1 MNRARAFVVE
11 DEPVARQ
18 QLCEWIDA
26 CPWLVRV
33 GEAANAPDAIAA
45 VRDLEPDVLFL
56 DVEIPGGSGLD
67 VLAAAPHDP
76 HVVFTTAY
84 DRYAVAAF
92 ELEAVD
98 YLLKP
103 FGRERFEAAVERLGR
118 VIDRDEGS
126 GSAVERARAALESGP
141 LRRLFAREAQ
151 RIVPIPVATVVRF
164 EAEGDYVRAH
174 GPQGVH
180 LLHVALGDL
189 EQRLD
194 PAAFLRVH
202 RSHIVHLD
210 AVRQIREYGDRR
222 FQLELT
228 DGSTVV
234 SSRAGA
240 QRLRTLIR

>member
-1 MNRARAFVVE
+1 MNRSPAFVVE

-26 CPWLVRV
+26 CPWLERV
-33 GEAANAPDAIAA
+33 GAASNAPEAIAA
-45 VRDLEPDVLFL
+45 VQRLEPQVLFL
-56 DVEIPGGSGLD
+56 DVEIPGGTGLD
-67 VLAAAPHDP
+67 VLAAAPNRP

-103 FGRERFEAAVERLGR
+103 FGRERFEAALERLQRDLGR
-118 VIDRDEGS
+118 EDGDEPPL
-126 GSAVERARAALESGP
+126 ERARAALETGP
-141 LRRLFAREAQ
+141 LKRLFAREEH
-151 RIVPIPVATVVRF
+151 RIVPISVASVIRF
-164 EAEGDYVRAH
+164 EAEGDYVRAFTPH
-174 GPQGVH
+174 GAH

-189 EQRLD
+189 ERRLD
-194 PAAFLRVH
+194 PASFLRVH
-202 RSHIVHLD
+202 RSHLVHLE

-222 FQLELT
+222 FELELT
-228 DGSTVV
+228 DGSTIV

-240 QRLRTLIR
+240 QRLRLLIR